1 MFNVF
6 LYLEICNSNQGVSM
20 SSSGHGGR
28 RAGSGRK
35 KGESTT
41 VVRVPDSIL
50 PDVILL
56 ISEYKKSKLENSNVN
71 QTKPLLVNLVE
82 SSNENQVNIP
92 KGLFGCPVDPMH
104 KPRNPHPKNLEKRE
118 RRRNRNKK

>member
-1 MFNVF
+1 MF
-6 LYLEICNSNQGVSM
+6 LYLEICNYIQGVFM
-20 SSSGHGGR
+20 SSSGHGGF

-35 KGESTT
+35 KGEPST
-41 VVRVPDSIL
+41 VVRVPNSIL
-50 PDVILL
+50 PDVVLL

-71 QTKPLLVNLVE
+71 QSKPLLVNRFE
-82 SSNENQVNIP
+82 SSHENQVNIP